1 MSQKNERGIGLV
13 CFLGR
18 DRNEIAINHLAD
30 FGGDVSPFTVEEI
43 DFLKLKRLKA
53 SERIQRLQELV
64 ERYHSLLFVG
74 LSDAEFRFIG
84 PVIRQLTELASIA
97 HTTISRIPD
106 GSALL
111 TKGVTGEA

>member
-1 MSQKNERGIGLV
+1 MWQKNERGIGLV

-18 DRNEIAINHLAD
+18 DRNEIAINHVVD
-30 FGGDVSPFTVEEI
+30 FGNDAGPFTIEKV

-53 SERIQRLQELV
+53 TKRIPHLQELV

-84 PVIRQLTELASIA
+84 PVIRQLMELASIA